1 MFGSAHQ
8 QAPEQAIEIIKG
20 GDAFESRAG
29 EKARPLMAF
38 GMFEIEPIS
47 AETIIAHMAKPG
59 LGGRLVGNF
68 HSVRTKMG
76 DLLRVGAG
84 GLVIGSRSE
93 EHTSQL
99 QSLMRISYAV
109 FCLKK

>member
-76 DLLRVGAG
+76 DLLRV
-84 GLVIGSRSE
+84 RSE
-93 EHTSQL
+93 ERRVGKAWFSRGRSRGWPDH
-99 QSLMRISYAV
+99 
-109 FCLKK
+109 KKKKKKKKA